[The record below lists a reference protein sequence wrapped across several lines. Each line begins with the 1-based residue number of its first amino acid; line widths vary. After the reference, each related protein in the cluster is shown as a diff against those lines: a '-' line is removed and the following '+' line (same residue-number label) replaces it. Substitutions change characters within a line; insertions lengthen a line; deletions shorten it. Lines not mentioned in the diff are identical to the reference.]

1 MGDQAKRSFRNDSE
15 VAMNIVTNDIDE
27 HIGRRLA
34 LRRHAVGLTQQQ
46 LAKIVG
52 VSFQQIQR
60 YECGAN
66 KLGAARLWSLAVA
79 IHVPVNYFFEGFADK
94 ANGIAAE
101 GSSIGNALAVVDS
114 DLLEVFSGLGEMSQQ
129 QLLEFARVLRA
140 REPAAA

>member
-1 MGDQAKRSFRNDSE
+1 
-15 VAMNIVTNDIDE
+15 MNIVTNDIDE

-34 LRRHAVGLTQQQ
+34 QRRHATGLTQQQ

-79 IHVPVNYFFEGFADK
+79 IHVPVSYFFEGFGDQATSIVAKD
-94 ANGIAAE
+94 
-101 GSSIGNALAVVDS
+101 SSIGDALALVDS
-114 DLLEVFSGLGEMSQQ
+114 DGLLEVFSELGELSQQ
-129 QLLEFARVLRA
+129 QLLEFARVLRD

>member
-1 MGDQAKRSFRNDSE
+1 
-15 VAMNIVTNDIDE
+15 MNIVTNDIDE

-34 LRRHAVGLTQQQ
+34 QRRHAMALTQQQ

-79 IHVPVNYFFEGFADK
+79 IHVPVSYFFEGFGDK
-94 ANGIAAE
+94 ATSIVAKD
-101 GSSIGNALAVVDS
+101 SSIGTALAQIDS
-114 DLLEVFSGLGEMSQQ
+114 DGLLEVFSELGELSQQ
-129 QLLEFARVLRA
+129 QLLEFARVLRD